1 MGKALT
7 DVFTQLQGNLNKYYK
22 DKKLDKYVK
31 HVSELQQQYSNLE
44 IEERYEATYDS
55 LCKRGVE
62 LLKPGNLKDET
73 KLKYFLRY
81 CDAALYDFKD
91 NVKILTWIMRAY
103 MMTVMFF
110 YLITP
115 QYFGYILPLIMVV
128 PVFIGMR
135 GMKKRSLNG
144 LITGCSVVPLAIMVA
159 IVHFK
164 SIFIALNTGYNQYL
178 SELATHYNFS
188 LAFTQGLMTTMNIL
202 AAVMLVAG
210 LTTAYLGLKHN
221 KMFL

>member
-7 DVFTQLQGNLNKYYK
+7 DVFTQLQGNLKKFYSN
-22 DKKLDKYVK
+22 KKLDKYQNRVTVLIHK
-31 HVSELQQQYSNLE
+31 YSEIE
-44 IEERYEATYDS
+44 IEERHQETYDS

-62 LLKPGNLKDET
+62 LLKPGNLKDEE

-91 NVKILTWIMRAY
+91 NVKILYWIMRAY
-103 MMTVMFF
+103 MVTTMFF
-110 YLITP
+110 YLLSP

-144 LITGCSVVPLAIMVA
+144 LITGCSVVPLAIMVST
-159 IVHFK
+159 VHFK
-164 SIFIALNTGYNQYL
+164 SIYIAINNGYSQYI
-178 SELATHYNFS
+178 SERAAAYNFS
-188 LAFTQGLMTTMNIL
+188 FALAQGLMTMNHIL
-202 AAVMLVAG
+202 AGVMLISG

>member
-7 DVFTQLQGNLNKYYK
+7 DVFTQLQGNLTKFYT
-22 DKKLDKYVK
+22 DKKLEKYQNKVSALIHK
-31 HVSELQQQYSNLE
+31 YSELE
-44 IEERYEATYDS
+44 IKEHHEPTYDS
-55 LCKRGVE
+55 LCKRGAE
-62 LLKPGNLKDET
+62 LLKPGNLKDEN

-91 NVKILTWIMRAY
+91 QVNILTLIMRAY
-103 MMTVMFF
+103 MMTTIFF

-159 IVHFK
+159 VVHFK
-164 SIFIALNTGYNQYL
+164 SIFIALNTGYDKYIG
-178 SELATHYNFS
+178 ELATHYNFS

-202 AAVMLVAG
+202 AAVMLISGV
-210 LTTAYLGLKHN
+210 TTAYLGLKHN